1 MRGTTPIS
9 KIPGRLNPWVNT
21 CKLVGQCPSHGR
33 DWIRWG
39 KVLSDHLPASHVVY
53 YFMSGLGKLCFGRWQ
68 VWDATKREC
77 SSRFLIWSQD
87 YFLWSLFHLFSDAFV
102 CSYTHSFNKQYILK
116 WRPVFFKTLMPFD
129 FPGTGK
135 GIWVTCEFELLMSSS
150 AKASEV
156 PQIYLFPVWLPGR
169 AVPSSGDAPMNA
181 GLWGV
186 LLSPGE
192 ELMA

>member
-1 MRGTTPIS
+1 MRGMTPIS
-9 KIPGRLNPWVNT
+9 KIPGRLNPWENT
-21 CKLVGQCPSHGR
+21 CELVGQCPSHGR

-39 KVLSDHLPASHVVY
+39 KVLSDLLPTSHVIY

-77 SSRFLIWSQD
+77 SSWFLIWSQD

-102 CSYTHSFNKQYILK
+102 RSYTHLFNKQYILK
-116 WRPVFFKTLMPFD
+116 WRPVFFKTLVPFD
-129 FPGTGK
+129 FPGAGK
-135 GIWVTCEFELLMSSS
+135 GIWVTCEMLLMSSS
-150 AKASEV
+150 AKTSEV

-169 AVPSSGDAPMNA
+169 AVPSSGDA
-181 GLWGV
+181 GLWGI

-192 ELMA
+192 ALMA